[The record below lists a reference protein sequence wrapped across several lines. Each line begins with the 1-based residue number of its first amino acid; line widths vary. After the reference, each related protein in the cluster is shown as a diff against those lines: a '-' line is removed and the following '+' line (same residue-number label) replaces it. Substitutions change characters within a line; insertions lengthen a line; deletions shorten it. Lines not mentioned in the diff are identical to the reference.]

1 MFCNRIVLAAM
12 IGSGLISTDA
22 LAARKCYTLTG
33 NITVQPQVDTC
44 TAMNFAAKFPITNTK
59 DGFYFSAIDGLF
71 DANHQSRCYVG
82 QITGQLTQVN
92 KAKETYDLSGATSYT
107 GLIAGNVG
115 NSPVF
120 PETINSNAGPVGLLV
135 PSASVF
141 VVDNAKATG
150 SRGRLSFK
158 AYSFDLLRVDPQ
170 GNDSEQV
177 TVFRTEGSPKIAG
190 ATGTLWVKGPLLSPS
205 GANVVGQLCK

>member
-12 IGSGLISTDA
+12 IGSGLISSDA

-115 NSPVF
+115 NSPCSRKRSIPMRV
-120 PETINSNAGPVGLLV
+120 PWGCWYPRRRCLWWTTPRPPDRVGACRLRHIASICCGWTPRGMTANRSPCSGP
-135 PSASVF
+135 
-141 VVDNAKATG
+141 KA
-150 SRGRLSFK
+150 RPR
-158 AYSFDLLRVDPQ
+158 LRVPP
-170 GNDSEQV
+170 G
-177 TVFRTEGSPKIAG
+177 
-190 ATGTLWVKGPLLSPS
+190 PS
-205 GANVVGQLCK
+205 G